1 MSRLGTRILSIIVG
15 MFMLFTIT
23 LVLAST
29 ITINNLVSSLM
40 TREASTAMYILQ
52 DNVDELSGKT
62 ENICNELALDP
73 KFAESIM
80 NKDAANIEKS
90 YQTVGSEEYFA
101 AFYNSDGSLI
111 WSTTNCPADINNYNS
126 RNIKGLATDGTAVFS
141 VYSNDITDNGESV
154 GRCVIGADLR
164 DYTML
169 DSAAKVTGGHFT
181 IFLNNVRYATT
192 IIKED
197 GSRFEGTEMAADIAD
212 AVITKGEQYTGDASI
227 DNEEYIVCYEP
238 MYDYSGKLIGAY
250 FSGTP
255 TAEVKAHETRSM
267 IIMVCEGIF
276 LCAVSFVVVFLVIKK
291 FVTAPIIYI
300 EKLSDDMKNGRLSA
314 NEEKIR
320 LYNDEVGNLA
330 KNIEET
336 KEAVNSY
343 ISDISHVL
351 GAMAERDFTVEP
363 QVEYIGE
370 FAELGDSAMHIATQ
384 LRNITGNIKT
394 SSEQVSSGSAQ
405 SAKGSEMLA
414 EGTTRQAA
422 AIEELSASLNDISDK
437 ISETSENADNA
448 RVLSENATSILEE
461 QNSYMAQML
470 EAMNRIAEKSAQI
483 ENIIKTIDDIAF
495 QTNILALNAA
505 VEAARAGT
513 AGKGFAV
520 VADEVRNLASK
531 SAEAVKNTS
540 ELITAAIDAVNEG
553 EGIADKN
560 AESFEKVKDMF
571 TKTKDM
577 IEQIAAAAE
586 NQATAVNQIT
596 SGINDISEV
605 VQQNSATAQE
615 IAASCEELNGQALML
630 NDEMSKFKV

>member
-1 MSRLGTRILSIIVG
+1 MSRLGTRILSIIVAL
-15 MFMLFTIT
+15 FLLFTIT
-23 LVLAST
+23 LVAASA
-29 ITINNLVSSLM
+29 ITVNNLVSILM
-40 TREASTAMYILQ
+40 KREATTAMYILQ
-52 DNVDELSGKT
+52 DNVGEFADKT

-90 YQTVGSEEYFA
+90 YQTVGTDEYFA
-101 AFYNSDGSLI
+101 AFYNGDGSLI
-111 WSTTNCPADINNYNS
+111 WSTSNCPADIGNYKS
-126 RNIKGLATDGTAVFS
+126 QNIKGVATDGTSVFS
-141 VYSNDITDNGESV
+141 IYSNDITDNGESV
-154 GRCVIGADLR
+154 GRCVVGADLR

-169 DSAAKVTGGHFT
+169 DSAAELTSGHFT

-192 IIKED
+192 IIQDD
-197 GSRFEGTEMAADIAD
+197 GSRFEGTEMDPDIASK
-212 AVITKGEQYTGDASI
+212 VIGNGETYSGNTNI
-227 DNEEYIVCYEP
+227 DGESYVVAYEP
-238 MYDYSGKLIGAY
+238 MFDYSGKLIGAY

-255 TAEVKAHETRSM
+255 TKEIDTRETRAM
-267 IIMVCEGIF
+267 TIMAAEGVF
-276 LCAVSFVVVFLVIKK
+276 LCVVSFIVVFLIIKK
-291 FVTAPIIYI
+291 FITSPIIYI

-314 NEEKIR
+314 DEGRIK
-320 LYNDEVGNLA
+320 LYNDEVGDLA

-336 KEAVNSY
+336 KEAINGY
-343 ISDISHVL
+343 IGDISNVL
-351 GAMAERDFTVEP
+351 GAMAERDFTVQP
-363 QVEYIGE
+363 QIEYAGE
-370 FAELGDSAMHIATQ
+370 FIALKDAAANIANQ
-384 LRNITGNIKT
+384 LRRITGDIKT

-448 RVLSENATSILEE
+448 RTLSDNATVILEE

-470 EAMNRIAEKSAQI
+470 EAMHRIAEKSAQI

-540 ELITAAIDAVNEG
+540 ELITSAIDAVNEG

-571 TKTKDM
+571 TKTKAM

-586 NQATAVNQIT
+586 NQSTAVNQIT